1 MNLFKSNDD
10 FDQIDLT
17 CDILDA
23 TLISL
28 SYILKTFSKE
38 IQDVLEKSPN
48 PLNIFLEE
56 LINFDLEQ
64 MMSYAT

>member
-1 MNLFKSNDD
+1 VNLFKSNDD